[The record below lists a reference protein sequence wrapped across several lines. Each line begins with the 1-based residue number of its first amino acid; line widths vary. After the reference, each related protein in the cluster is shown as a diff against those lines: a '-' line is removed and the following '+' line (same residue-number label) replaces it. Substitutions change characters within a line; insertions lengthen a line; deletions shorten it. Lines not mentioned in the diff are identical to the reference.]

1 MKNSEN
7 KQLKRIK
14 KNLTIKL
21 MKNKERE
28 SKKLEDNWM
37 RRKE

>member
-7 KQLKRIK
+7 KQSKRIK
-14 KNLTIKL
+14 KNFTIKL